1 MISSVRIQQEHIF
14 TKWRPTTPYGKAEF
28 ELTEQITKRWEEP
41 RKEDWERNREMMC
54 YIIKVEIGYYFLQST
69 EHNECDSI
77 CTLQFSG
84 YYIIYKFMCDKSC
97 WCTVKII
104 LEKDLTISILSL
116 FILSFSCSKKCGL
129 RFSAYKFSH

>member
-1 MISSVRIQQEHIF
+1 
-14 TKWRPTTPYGKAEF
+14 
-28 ELTEQITKRWEEP
+28 
-41 RKEDWERNREMMC
+41 MMC

-104 LEKDLTISILSL
+104 LKKSLTLILYSYSFYLALGPLKFRTSFRFCNQFNRIHHNISIFFEIYLDTTWIQRVYSVKKL
-116 FILSFSCSKKCGL
+116 LILVGYVTHKSNWKCH
-129 RFSAYKFSH
+129 FY